1 MTATKHKITAFILL
15 VPVLMP
21 VIFSC
26 TFHIQQQLIQHK
38 MKRRL
43 ENDLLHSLT
52 IYKKNIRWSRPGK
65 ELIVNGHYFD
75 VKKISENKDN
85 TVTIQGI
92 YDDEE
97 TLLFKQLKETTQRS
111 RNSNQKI
118 LAQLFQFISG
128 LNDNQFNEQ
137 EFFTP
142 ATMLYRCFAEIIPPA
157 AFTGNHTP
165 PPRA

>member
-1 MTATKHKITAFILL
+1 MTTTKYKITAILLL

-26 TFHIQQQLIQHK
+26 AFHIQQQLIQHK

-52 IYKKNIRWSRPGK
+52 INKKNIRWSRPGK
-65 ELIVNGHYFD
+65 ELMMNGHYFD
-75 VKKISENKDN
+75 VKKINDNKDGTI
-85 TVTIQGI
+85 TVKGI

-97 TLLFKQLKETTQRS
+97 TLLFQHLKEATQRS
-111 RNSNQKI
+111 RNNHHKI
-118 LAQLFQFISG
+118 FTQLFQFVSG
-128 LNDNQFNEQ
+128 LGNSQYSERA
-137 EFFTP
+137 FTTIAALQYP
-142 ATMLYRCFAEIIPPA
+142 GFAEMIPPA

-165 PPRA
+165 PPRG